1 MLLQREWHVQMSRL
15 FLTTVKLS
23 RSVINNGNYRDPCL
37 QVLQKYICIFFPCDP
52 QSFKDNE
59 CAYRAEI
66 DDKFTDSGIEE
77 KFTIQVNCALFGV
90 SLKHLENTF
99 L

>member
-1 MLLQREWHVQMSRL
+1 M
-15 FLTTVKLS
+15 
-23 RSVINNGNYRDPCL
+23 
-37 QVLQKYICIFFPCDP
+37 FFPCDP

-77 KFTIQVNCALFGV
+77 KFTIQVNYALFGI